1 MDKYNELKEE
11 FEANRNDENATKM
24 AAYMRNLFVF
34 YGLPTPKRK
43 SIYKEFLRAEKT
55 KKVVDWDLLDRCY
68 ADEHREFHYFVMD
81 YLVAMQKFLTYDDV
95 PHIKRYIKTNQWW
108 DIIDG
113 LDRIVG
119 NIAFFDERI
128 NNLMLEWSTDDD
140 FWVRRIAIDH
150 QLCRKDKTNTQLLE
164 KILVN
169 NFGSSEFFINKAIG
183 WSLRDYSK
191 TNPDWVRNF
200 VETYKDKMDKLSIRE
215 ASKYL

>member
-108 DIIDG
+108 DTIDG

-128 NNLMLEWSTDDD
+128 NNLMLEGAVIVLACIIFSL
-140 FWVRRIAIDH
+140 FA
-150 QLCRKDKTNTQLLE
+150 
-164 KILVN
+164 
-169 NFGSSEFFINKAIG
+169 SSPPVI
-183 WSLRDYSK
+183 
-191 TNPDWVRNF
+191 NPDAVAVTQVWSYIGELVFNMLF
-200 VETYKDKMDKLSIRE
+200 LSVQ
-215 ASKYL
+215 